1 MKSLFR
7 VIFIMSLVAGFMSC
21 KSDDDEPALLG
32 AGEMV
37 RIDGDVIKGL
47 EDAMPYV
54 CTSAAEARALLGNAA
69 PLNVDFS
76 KNVIIIVKDT
86 ARKGVDDIRAT
97 VTPSGSDLDVKVVV
111 TLNYTD
117 PVIAWCI
124 GVVAPKTGDNNARL
138 TIDYSL

>member
-7 VIFIMSLVAGFMSC
+7 VIFIMSLVVGFMSC

-37 RIDGDVIKGL
+37 QIDGDVIKGL
-47 EDAMPYV
+47 EDATPYV

-76 KNVIIIVKDT
+76 KNVIIIVKGT
-86 ARKGVDDIRAT
+86 ALKGIDDISAT
-97 VTPSGSDLDVKVVV
+97 VTPSNGEHDVKVTV

-117 PVIAWCI
+117 PVIPWCI
-124 GVVAPKTGDNNARL
+124 GIVAPKTGDNTARL